1 MTTLEDRTDGVTGA
15 ILGEWPAMVRLAVP
29 IIVGLSAATLIEVVD
44 TIMIAPLGTEPLAA
58 AGLTANT
65 LVVMFSGL
73 YGLISIISV
82 LIAHARGADDAQAM
96 SSTVR
101 NGICLG
107 LLSGALAA
115 AAMIAGF
122 PLLRIAGQPEPVLE
136 LLFPYWSCMA
146 LMLIPFSGLTLFKG
160 LFDAIDRPWFGVA
173 YSMSAVAIN
182 IPLNWL
188 MIHGAFGW
196 PGLGLL
202 GAGLASLLSQSLALT
217 AAFVHWRM
225 ADTMAAFRLPGRL
238 SLRAMRIQF
247 SHGWPIALTYIGE
260 GGAYTLSGLMIGWF
274 GAAALA
280 ANQVVGSI
288 SAVIYM
294 APLGMA
300 AAVGIRISEARGAGE
315 FSRLRAIGF
324 SAILTV
330 IAWMAIITILL
341 VVFGRTIAASL
352 SNDPEVIALAAAM
365 FLTMAFM
372 QIFDGVQASC
382 FGALRGLVDTRAPT
396 LISIFAFWIIAV
408 PGAYLFGFSFGFG
421 PPGIWVGFGLGLL
434 VAAVALVW
442 RFIRL
447 TAAA

>member
-1 MTTLEDRTDGVTGA
+1 MTATHIDNDSLLAGIRR
-15 ILGEWPAMVRLAVP
+15 EWPAMLHLAVP

-65 LVVMFSGL
+65 LVLMFSGL

-82 LIAHARGADDAQAM
+82 LIAHARGADDARAM
-96 SSTVR
+96 SSTVK
-101 NGICLG
+101 NGLG
-107 LLSGALAA
+107 LALISGAVAA
-115 AAMIAGF
+115 TLMIAGF
-122 PLLRIAGQPEPVLE
+122 PLLRIAGQPEPVLS
-136 LLFPYWSCMA
+136 LLLPYWSCMA

-160 LFDAIDRPWFGVA
+160 LFDAIDRPWLGVA
-173 YSMSAVAIN
+173 YAMSAVAIN

-202 GAGLASLLSQSLALT
+202 GAGIASLTSQSLALT

-225 ADTMAAFRLPGRL
+225 AEQMATFRLPSRL
-238 SLRAMRIQF
+238 SFSEMRLQF
-247 SHGWPIALTYIGE
+247 SQGWPIAMTYIGE
-260 GGAYTLSGLMIGWF
+260 GGAYTLAGLMIGWF

-300 AAVGIRISEARGAGE
+300 AAVGIRISEARGGLE
-315 FSRLRAIGF
+315 FARLRAIGF

-330 IAWMAIITILL
+330 IAWMAIITVLL
-341 VVFGRTIAASL
+341 VVFGRAIAASL
-352 SNDPEVIALAAAM
+352 SNDPEVVTLAAAM

-372 QIFDGVQASC
+372 QIVDGVQASC
-382 FGALRGLVDTRAPT
+382 YGALRGMVDTRVPT
-396 LISIFAFWIIAV
+396 LISIFAFWGVAL
-408 PGAYLFGFSFGFG
+408 PGSYLFGFTLGFG
-421 PPGIWVGFGLGLL
+421 PPGIWIGFGLGLL
-434 VAAVALVW
+434 IAASALVW
-442 RFIRL
+442 RFVRL
-447 TAAA
+447 TAPA

>member
-1 MTTLEDRTDGVTGA
+1 
-15 ILGEWPAMVRLAVP
+15 
-29 IIVGLSAATLIEVVD
+29 
-44 TIMIAPLGTEPLAA
+44 
-58 AGLTANT
+58 
-65 LVVMFSGL
+65 
-73 YGLISIISV
+73 
-82 LIAHARGADDAQAM
+82 
-96 SSTVR
+96 
-101 NGICLG
+101 
-107 LLSGALAA
+107 
-115 AAMIAGF
+115 
-122 PLLRIAGQPEPVLE
+122 
-136 LLFPYWSCMA
+136 
-146 LMLIPFSGLTLFKG
+146 
-160 LFDAIDRPWFGVA
+160 
-173 YSMSAVAIN
+173 
-182 IPLNWL
+182 
-188 MIHGAFGW
+188 
-196 PGLGLL
+196 
-202 GAGLASLLSQSLALT
+202 LSQSLALT